1 MNNKMAD
8 YSPGFKE
15 RGVSLVETMVALAI
29 GLLIIVA
36 IYSVF
41 FKSRE
46 GGVLSADMARIQ
58 EGGRVAMDM
67 IASDLR
73 MASFAGCGKMAL
85 DSATSPLI
93 KVGADTLIDYTTYQQ
108 GVWVRRYSLTET
120 KFVNVLGSNL
130 VGRANTDV
138 LRILGV
144 STESAT
150 LAAAMAPGTKKI
162 QLSAGNS
169 LGTVSGNDLL
179 LIASCG
185 TDFPPPT
192 DLFKVTGVSGA
203 TFESTTPLT
212 INYGTDAVVY
222 RYVDVSYYLRD
233 AADPSGN
240 PRLDSAGN
248 RIVSLFRADS
258 QGPVEL
264 VESVDAFRVCL
275 GVDSD
280 ENGTVDRYVTAAAP
294 GSVDWGRVISV
305 QVDMLVSSVA
315 TNILPEA
322 QLQEFS
328 LCLDATPSFQVT
340 DRKFRKLFST
350 SVALRN
356 KVREG

>member
-1 MNNKMAD
+1 M
-8 YSPGFKE
+8 
-15 RGVSLVETMVALAI
+15 SLVETMIALTV
-29 GLLIIVA
+29 GLFIIMT
-36 IYSVF
+36 IYTVF

-46 GGVLSADMARIQ
+46 GGVLSADMARMQ
-58 EGGRVAMDM
+58 EGGRVAMDV

-85 DSATSPLI
+85 DSATSQLI
-93 KVGADTLIDYTTYQQ
+93 KVGADTGIDYTTYRQ
-108 GVWVRRYSLTET
+108 GVWVRRYGAET
-120 KFVNVLGSNL
+120 KFVDEGGL

-138 LRILGV
+138 LRTFGV
-144 STESAT
+144 SAESAT
-150 LAAAMAPGTKKI
+150 IATAMDPATKKI
-162 QLSAGNS
+162 QLSAGSS
-169 LGTVSGNDLL
+169 LGTVSNNNLL

-192 DLFKVTGVSGA
+192 DLFKVTGASGT
-203 TFESTTPLT
+203 TFTSTTPLT
-212 INYGTDAVVY
+212 INYGTDAAVY
-222 RYVDVSYYLRD
+222 RYVSATYYLRD
-233 AADPSGN
+233 AVDPSGN

-248 RIVSLFRADS
+248 RIVSLFRTDS

-280 ENGTVDRYVTAAAP
+280 ENGTVDDYITAATPA
-294 GSVDWGRVISV
+294 SVDWDRVISV
-305 QVDMLVSSVA
+305 QVDMLVSSIA
-315 TNILPEA
+315 TDVLPTA
-322 QLQEFS
+322 QLQQFS
-328 LCLDATPSFQVT
+328 LCRDATPSFSAT

>member
-1 MNNKMAD
+1 MKNKIANF
-8 YSPGFKE
+8 SLSSRE
-15 RGVSLVETMVALAI
+15 RGVSLIETMIALTI
-29 GLLIIVA
+29 GLFIIMA
-36 IYSVF
+36 IYTVF

-46 GGVLSADMARIQ
+46 GGVLSADMARMQ
-58 EGGRVAMDM
+58 EGGRVAMDV

-85 DSATSPLI
+85 DSTTSQLI
-93 KVGADTLIDYTTYQQ
+93 KVGTDTGIDYTTYRQ
-108 GVWVRRYSLTET
+108 GVWVRRYDPVET
-120 KFVNVLGSNL
+120 KFVIEGSL

-138 LRILGV
+138 LSIFGV
-144 STESAT
+144 SAESAT
-150 LAAAMAPGTKKI
+150 LASAMDPAAKKI

-169 LGTVSGNDLL
+169 LGAISNGSLL

-192 DLFKVTGVSGA
+192 DLFKVTGASGS
-203 TFESTTPLT
+203 TFSSTTPLV
-212 INYGTDAVVY
+212 INYGTDAAVY
-222 RYVDVSYYLRD
+222 RYVAASYYLRD

-258 QGPVEL
+258 QGSVEL

-280 ENGTVDRYVTAAAP
+280 ENGTVDRYVTAAVP
-294 GSVDWGRVISV
+294 GSVDWDRVISV

-315 TNILPEA
+315 TDILPTA
-322 QLQEFS
+322 QLQQFS
-328 LCLDATPSFQVT
+328 LCLDTTPSFSAT